1 MYNTYQKLISGGDI
15 ITKKILDKL
24 YKGFMQVHILY
35 HADRQPV
42 FGVWIMQELK
52 EHGYKVGPGTLYP
65 LLASMQQDGL
75 LKMEETLVSGKIRKY
90 YMITEKGKE
99 ILKKAK
105 EKVVELTKEITEE
118 QK

>member
-1 MYNTYQKLISGGDI
+1 MDI
-15 ITKKILDKL
+15 VIRND
-24 YKGFMQVHILY
+24 MQVHILY